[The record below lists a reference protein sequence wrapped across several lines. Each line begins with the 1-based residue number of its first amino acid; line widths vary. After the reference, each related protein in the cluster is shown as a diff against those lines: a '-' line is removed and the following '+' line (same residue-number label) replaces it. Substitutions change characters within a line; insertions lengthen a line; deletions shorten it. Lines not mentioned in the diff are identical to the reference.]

1 MESTH
6 SKTIGYVLWIFGFTG
21 SHRFYFGKP
30 ISGLIWLCTGGL
42 FLVGWI
48 IDIFLIPGMERK
60 AELRYKTGSVD
71 YSVAWILLTFLGLF
85 GVHRMYMGK
94 WLTGILYLC
103 TGGLFLIGWAYDF
116 CTLNTQITEINAR
129 DGGKSPGVSPAPD
142 RLIEG

>member
-42 FLVGWI
+42 FLVGW
-48 IDIFLIPGMERK
+48 
-60 AELRYKTGSVD
+60 
-71 YSVAWILLTFLGLF
+71 
-85 GVHRMYMGK
+85 
-94 WLTGILYLC
+94 
-103 TGGLFLIGWAYDF
+103 AYDF

-129 DGGKSPGVSPAPD
+129 NGGKASSASPSPE